1 MSQVRWKKWLNTFFL
16 YSRVPFNWKTKF
28 GYLVFVVFFI
38 VGGLTLT
45 ISASATIC
53 LCIGLFLLMISFIED
68 ATNDLIRLNVD
79 ENFKSYDFDVK
90 MRFRSAAQAHSDLKE
105 LCNEH
110 NNFSS
115 NLVDLFS
122 SVFNFCRFIDEF
134 CVIHKFKILVVF
146 FWSIL
151 TIFTSILI
159 FLTELVEY
167 ETHTQSI
174 CISVLI

>member
-16 YSRVPFNWKTKF
+16 YLRVPFNWKTKF
-28 GYLVFVVFFI
+28 GYLVYVVFFI

-105 LCNEH
+105 L
-110 NNFSS
+110 STTIS
-115 NLVDLFS
+115 QVISLIYLVLFS
-122 SVFNFCRFIDEF
+122 IFVDSSTNSASFISLKFLLSSIGVFWPFSRQ
-134 CVIHKFKILVVF
+134 
-146 FWSIL
+146 FWYSWQNWLSMKRIRNQYACL
-151 TIFTSILI
+151 
-159 FLTELVEY
+159 Y
-167 ETHTQSI
+167 
-174 CISVLI
+174 